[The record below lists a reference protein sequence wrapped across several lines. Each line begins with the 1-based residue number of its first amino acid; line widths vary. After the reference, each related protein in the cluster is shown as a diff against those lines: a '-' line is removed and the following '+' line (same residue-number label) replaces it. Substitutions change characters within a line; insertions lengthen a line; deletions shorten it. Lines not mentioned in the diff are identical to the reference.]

1 MALVTFCLWYAVLP
15 IEPPAGVTR
24 FLFAFQLMIAVL
36 VIACPCALG
45 LATPTAIMVGSGVG
59 LSRGIL
65 FKRASVLENIARLDV
80 ILFDKTGTITRGQPE
95 VVGIYPAPS
104 GSTLD
109 LLAMAA
115 SAEGH
120 SSHPLAE
127 AVMRKVTELSILYK
141 KGDDASETGGA
152 GIQCRWTATSSGQAS
167 CLLCTAAE
175 RFHAMPSL
183 CRSLSMTGSR
193 SCSYRAMIGV
203 VGMLAL
209 SDTVK
214 EDSAAAIKRLHR
226 MGIRTGL
233 ISGDNRAAAH
243 AVAKAVGIDE
253 VSAEVLPEDKI
264 NIVKKWQEQGMK
276 VGMVGDGINDAPALA
291 QADIGIAIGS
301 GTDVAKETGDV
312 VLVKSSLMDVVRAIR
327 LGRKTLRTIKENFF
341 WALFYN
347 ILMIPVAAGLLYPV
361 NGLVLKPEWACIA
374 MWFSSITVVTN
385 SLLLKRFEKKL

>member
-1 MALVTFCLWYAVLP
+1 MYSGGALPPDADALVQKLVADGLT
-15 IEPPAGVTR
+15 
-24 FLFAFQLMIAVL
+24 LMFI
-36 VIACPCALG
+36 
-45 LATPTAIMVGSGVG
+45 
-59 LSRGIL
+59 SR
-65 FKRASVLENIARLDV
+65 N
-80 ILFDKTGTITRGQPE
+80 
-95 VVGIYPAPS
+95 
-104 GSTLD
+104 
-109 LLAMAA
+109 
-115 SAEGH
+115 
-120 SSHPLAE
+120 
-127 AVMRKVTELSILYK
+127 
-141 KGDDASETGGA
+141 DD
-152 GIQCRWTATSSGQAS
+152 
-167 CLLCTAAE
+167 
-175 RFHAMPSL
+175 
-183 CRSLSMTGSR
+183 
-193 SCSYRAMIGV
+193 V

-214 EDSAAAIKRLHR
+214 DDSAAAIKRLHS

-253 VSAEVLPEDKI
+253 VYAEVLPEDKI

-347 ILMIPVAAGLLYPV
+347 ILMIPVAAGVLYPV
-361 NGLVLKPEWACIA
+361 NGLGAQA
-374 MWFSSITVVTN
+374 
-385 SLLLKRFEKKL
+385 

>member
-1 MALVTFCLWYAVLP
+1 M
-15 IEPPAGVTR
+15 
-24 FLFAFQLMIAVL
+24 
-36 VIACPCALG
+36 
-45 LATPTAIMVGSGVG
+45 
-59 LSRGIL
+59 
-65 FKRASVLENIARLDV
+65 
-80 ILFDKTGTITRGQPE
+80 
-95 VVGIYPAPS
+95 YPAPG

-109 LLAMAA
+109 LLLMAA
-115 SAEGH
+115 SAEAH

-127 AVMRKVTELSILYK
+127 AVMRKVTELGISYK
-141 KGDDASETGGA
+141 KGEDASETGG
-152 GIQCRWTATSSGQAS
+152 GGMQCRLDGTAIRAGKLSFVWSGGALPPDAGALVQK
-167 CLLCTAAE
+167 LVDEGLTLM
-175 RFHAMPSL
+175 FI
-183 CRSLSMTGSR
+183 SR
-193 SCSYRAMIGV
+193 NDEV

-209 SDTVK
+209 SDIVK
-214 EDSAAAIKRLHR
+214 DDSAAAIKRLHG

-264 NIVKKWQEQGMK
+264 TIVKKWQEQGLK

-341 WALFYN
+341 WAFFYN
-347 ILMIPVAAGLLYPV
+347 ILMIPIAAGLLYPI

-374 MWFSSITVVTN
+374 MWFSSITVVGN
-385 SLLLKRFEKKL
+385 SLLLKRFEKRL